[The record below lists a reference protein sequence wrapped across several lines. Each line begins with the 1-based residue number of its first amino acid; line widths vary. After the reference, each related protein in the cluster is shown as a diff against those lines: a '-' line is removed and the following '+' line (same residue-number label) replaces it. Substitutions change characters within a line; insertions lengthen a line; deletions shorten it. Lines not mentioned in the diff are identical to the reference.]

1 MRISV
6 KYTKTRGVLF
16 APLLTDGGAFR
27 EPNGSIKLYK
37 C

>member
-6 KYTKTRGVLF
+6 NYFDDAGQLF
-16 APLLTDGGAFR
+16 TPLLTDGGILR
-27 EPNGSIKLYK
+27 QPDGSIKLYK